1 MFCRVLGLF
10 CLTLS
15 TTVPAIAQ
23 SPPPAG
29 PGQPPGLESPT
40 PQPPDEQAPIGQAP
54 IGEPQSLA
62 PPPAT
67 APAGTAPA
75 GTEPGTPQA
84 GRVFCEQNVNVEL
97 ADPATVPE
105 PYRRFLGI
113 WSDAAWDAHTCAA
126 LIVERIKPDGA
137 ASIIYVFGPQGS
149 GSPGPGGVLHGTGVI
164 RGGEL
169 RFQNS
174 DGSQFAF
181 QPGIVDMTGHLINPQ
196 GESFA
201 ATFKQTP

>member
-1 MFCRVLGLF
+1 MFCR
-10 CLTLS
+10 
-15 TTVPAIAQ
+15 AIASVSLMLLTSVAAMAQ
-23 SPPPAG
+23 IPPPTGA
-29 PGQPPGLESPT
+29 
-40 PQPPDEQAPIGQAP
+40 PQP
-54 IGEPQSLA
+54 LA
-62 PPPAT
+62 PPEPQAT
-67 APAGTAPA
+67 EPQAPAAQAPA
-75 GTEPGTPQA
+75 AQA
-84 GRVFCEQNVNVEL
+84 PAEQSGRVFCEQNVDVRL
-97 ADPATVPE
+97 ADPDTVPE

-113 WSDAAWDAHTCAA
+113 WSDAAWDTHTCAA

-137 ASIIYVFGPQGS
+137 ASIVYVFGPQGS
-149 GSPGPGGVLHGTGVI
+149 DSPGPGGVLHGTGVI

-181 QPGIVDMTGHLINPQ
+181 QLGIVDMTGHLINPK

>member
-1 MFCRVLGLF
+1 MCRR
-10 CLTLS
+10 
-15 TTVPAIAQ
+15 AIASLFLMLLTSVAAMAQ
-23 SPPPAG
+23 MPPSTGA
-29 PGQPPGLESPT
+29 
-40 PQPPDEQAPIGQAP
+40 PQP
-54 IGEPQSLA
+54 LA
-62 PPPAT
+62 PPTAAPESSAPESSMPPA
-67 APAGTAPA
+67 
-75 GTEPGTPQA
+75 PGTQPPLSQPTGPQSPVSPQAGEAPQA
-84 GRVFCEQNVNVEL
+84 GRVFCEQNVDVEL

-164 RGGEL
+164 RGGAL

-181 QPGIVDMTGHLINPQ
+181 QPGIVDMTGHLINPR